1 MARVGENAH
10 IARSILV
17 LGSMVTAD
25 TNVVSQVRVDFMFQ
39 VTDHDKYKAENG
51 GPHAWTK
58 SHSPYMAVAHTKA
71 HMLA

>member
-1 MARVGENAH
+1 MAKVGEKAH

-39 VTDHDKYKAENG
+39 VTDHDKYKAEKG
-51 GPHAWTK
+51 GPACQYSEPTRMDNV
-58 SHSPYMAVAHTKA
+58 SFTPGR
-71 HMLA
+71 